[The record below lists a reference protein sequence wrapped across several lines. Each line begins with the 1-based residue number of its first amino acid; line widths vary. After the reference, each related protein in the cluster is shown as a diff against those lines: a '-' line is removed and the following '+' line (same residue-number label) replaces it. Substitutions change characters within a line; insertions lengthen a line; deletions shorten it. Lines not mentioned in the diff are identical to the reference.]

1 MTTPVRVVLLDDDP
15 ADRAAARRAL
25 AGRLDSVD
33 LLAPEART
41 DAEERLAGPPAAVLV
56 TERAP
61 WGLDA
66 FATIDTVR
74 SRWPDCPVVVWTRHG
89 DELLAAR
96 TLRAGLTDY
105 VSKTAEEPAAL
116 GAAVARAFDRARA
129 ATTRRRAVDRMR
141 FLSDATSALA
151 ATLDFD
157 DAVSTLAEA
166 IVPGLA
172 DACVIDVRSAE
183 GEVLAV
189 ASRPAAPRA
198 APLVEAMRR
207 ACGAVPAC
215 SQEAGA
221 GTSPSALF
229 FPRCEAADAAGT
241 PGGASAA
248 ELARLGVTSFLA
260 VPLAARGRTIGT
272 IALARTTPGRHFTAD
287 ELSLAEVLGRRAALA
302 IDNARLYGESERA
315 RARIDALSKDLRNR
329 ITDIET
335 LLDLIP
341 IGIGIASD
349 PACSTIR
356 VNRAFARQL
365 GIATSEN
372 ASLTAPE
379 AERPPFRVYRD
390 GREVPPSELPMQRA
404 ARDGVEVRDLEL
416 DVVRADGRR
425 VSLYEY
431 AVPLFDEHGN
441 TRGAI
446 GAFLDITERKRQEER
461 ERFLGQASVT
471 LAASLDL
478 DATLAGLE
486 RLVVPTLADWCV
498 IHMTDREG
506 GVRRRGGT
514 HADPALAPAL
524 AAIETRL
531 AAEWVWTLAGG
542 DVIAEG
548 TPRRVDRIDRG
559 WLADRFPPEEAALV
573 ARLGCGSLLAV
584 PLLGR
589 GRTIGALTL
598 VAGTPHRYGPA
609 EIALVEELAFRFA
622 LALDNARLY
631 EEAREA
637 SRIKDEFLATVS
649 HELRT
654 PLNAILGWTHL
665 LRRGGLPPDTAARA
679 LDIIERNTIAQ
690 AVLIDDLLDVARVV
704 TGKLRLHLAPLDLR
718 ASVQAAVDAIR
729 PAADAKAIAVQLE
742 ADDDIGDV
750 VGDADRLRQIIW
762 NLLSNAVK
770 FTPEGGR
777 IHVRVAGCGG
787 EVEIAVR
794 DTGVG
799 IRPDFLPHV
808 FDRFRQADGSTTR
821 EHGGLGLGL
830 AIVRHLVEL
839 HGGRITASS
848 AGERAGATFTVRLP
862 RRAMPGRDGADGV
875 PSTDP
880 DAAQPLPSLDGL
892 RILVVEDEDDARQLV
907 EAVLASTGAAVRAA
921 RTAADA
927 WRLLAEEPADVLVA
941 DLALPGEDGFA
952 LLRRLRG
959 AGPPLSEVPA
969 VALTAYAGASHRQA
983 ALAAGYD
990 EHLAKPV
997 EPGHLTRVVAALAA
1011 RAGTGARERAD
1022 RAGRTHDARRTSQAG
1037 LSS

>member
-1 MTTPVRVVLLDDDP
+1 MLAPVRVVLLDDDP
-15 ADRAAARRAL
+15 ADREAARVAL
-25 AGRLDSVD
+25 GGRFGDVELVAPDSRV
-33 LLAPEART
+33 EA
-41 DAEERLAGPPAAVLV
+41 ERLLGGPPAAVVV

-61 WGLDA
+61 WGFDA
-66 FATIDTVR
+66 ATTIEAIR
-74 SRWPDCPVVVWTRHG
+74 GRWPDCPVVVWTRHG
-89 DELLAAR
+89 DERLAAS

-105 VSKTAEEPAAL
+105 VSKAAEDLSAL
-116 GAAVARAFDRARA
+116 GAAVARAFERAHA

-141 FLSDATSALA
+141 FLSDTTSALA
-151 ATLDFD
+151 ATLHVD
-157 DAVSTLAEA
+157 DAVSACA
-166 IVPGLA
+166 DAVVPFLA
-172 DACVIDVRSAE
+172 DACAIEVWSAE
-183 GEVLAV
+183 GETLAV
-189 ASRPAAPRA
+189 AWRPAAPEA

-207 ACGAVPAC
+207 ACGMPRPGPG
-215 SQEAGA
+215 EPGP
-221 GTSPSALF
+221 GRPSPPALF
-229 FPRCEAADAAGT
+229 FPRCDAAAEGAG
-241 PGGASAA
+241 PAAGCASAA
-248 ELARLGVTSFLA
+248 ELARLGASSFMA

-272 IALARTTPGRHFTAD
+272 IALARTAPGRHFTTD

-315 RARIDALSKDLRNR
+315 RARIDALTKDLRNR

-341 IGIGIASD
+341 IGIGIAND
-349 PACSTIR
+349 PACSSIR

-404 ARDGVEVRDLEL
+404 ARDGIEVRDLEL
-416 DVVRADGRR
+416 DVVRADGCR

-461 ERFLGQASVT
+461 ERFLGQASLT

-486 RLVVPTLADWCV
+486 RLVVPSLADWCA
-498 IHMTDREG
+498 IHLADRDG
-506 GVRRRGGT
+506 RVHRRGGT
-514 HADPALAPAL
+514 HADPARAPVLAT
-524 AAIETRL
+524 IETRL
-531 AAEWVWTLAGG
+531 APDWVWRLAGG
-542 DVIAEG
+542 DVTAEG
-548 TPRRVDRIDRG
+548 TLRRLDRIEAG
-559 WLADRFPPEEAALV
+559 WLAGRFPPDEAALL
-573 ARLGCGSLLAV
+573 ASLGCGSLLAV
-584 PLLGR
+584 PLPGKGR
-589 GRTIGALTL
+589 PIGALTL
-598 VAGTPHRYGPA
+598 VAAAPQRYGSG

-637 SRIKDEFLATVS
+637 SRLKDEFLATVS

-679 LDIIERNTIAQ
+679 LEIIERNTIAQ

-704 TGKLRLHLAPLDLR
+704 TGKLRLHLAPLDVR
-718 ASVQAAVDAIR
+718 AAVQAAVDAIR
-729 PAADAKAIAVQLE
+729 PAADAKAIAVRLE
-742 ADDDIGDV
+742 AQDEVGEV
-750 VGDADRLRQIIW
+750 AGDADRLRQIIW

-777 IHVRVAGCGG
+777 IDVRVAARGAD
-787 EVEIAVR
+787 VEIAVR
-794 DTGVG
+794 DTGIG
-799 IRPDFLPHV
+799 IRPEFLPHV

-839 HGGRITASS
+839 HGGRIAAWS
-848 AGERAGATFTVRLP
+848 AGERTGATFTVRLP
-862 RRAMPGRDGADGV
+862 RQTAPAAGGATSSPPAEVGIPRA
-875 PSTDP
+875 
-880 DAAQPLPSLDGL
+880 LPSLAGL
-892 RILVVEDEDDARQLV
+892 RILVVEDEDDARHLV
-907 EAVLASTGAAVRAA
+907 EAVLASAGAEV
-921 RTAADA
+921 RTAQTAAAA
-927 WRLLAEEPADVLVA
+927 WRLLAERPPDVLVA

-952 LLRRLRG
+952 LVRRLR
-959 AGPPLSEVPA
+959 AAEPPLSAVPA
-969 VALTAYAGASHRQA
+969 IALTAYAGASHRQA
-983 ALAAGYD
+983 ALAAGYN

-997 EPGHLTRVVAALAA
+997 EPGRLAMVVAALAA
-1011 RAGTGARERAD
+1011 RATR
-1022 RAGRTHDARRTSQAG
+1022 
-1037 LSS
+1037 

>member
-1 MTTPVRVVLLDDDP
+1 MTAPVRVVLLDDDP
-15 ADRAAARRAL
+15 ADRTAARLAL
-25 AGRLDSVD
+25 GERFGDAELV
-33 LLAPEART
+33 APEAR
-41 DAEERLAGPPAAVLV
+41 AEAERLLGGPPAAVLV

-66 FATIDTVR
+66 LTTIDAVR
-74 SRWPDCPVVVWTRHG
+74 GRWPDCPVVVWTRHG
-89 DELLAAR
+89 DERLAAS

-105 VSKTAEEPAAL
+105 VSKTAEDLSAL
-116 GAAVARAFDRARA
+116 GAAMARAFERARA

-151 ATLDFD
+151 ATLHLD
-157 DAVSTLAEA
+157 DAVSACA
-166 IVPGLA
+166 DAVVPFLA
-172 DACVIDVRSAE
+172 DACAIEVWSAD
-183 GEVLAV
+183 GDTLAV
-189 ASRPAAPRA
+189 AGRPATPEA

-207 ACGAVPAC
+207 ACGAPRPGP
-215 SQEAGA
+215 EEPGP
-221 GTSPSALF
+221 GRPSPPALF
-229 FPRCEAADAAGT
+229 FPHCDGAEAAGRS
-241 PGGASAA
+241 PGCASVA
-248 ELARLGVTSFLA
+248 ELARLGASSFMA

-272 IALARTTPGRHFTAD
+272 IALARTVPGRPFTTD

-341 IGIGIASD
+341 IGIGIAND
-349 PACSTIR
+349 PACSSIR

-379 AERPPFRVYRD
+379 AERPLFRVYRD

-416 DVVRADGRR
+416 DVVRADGCR

-461 ERFLGQASVT
+461 ERFLGQASLT

-486 RLVVPTLADWCV
+486 RLVVPSLADWCA
-498 IHMTDREG
+498 IHLADRDG
-506 GVRRRGGT
+506 RVHRRGGT

-524 AAIETRL
+524 ATIETRL
-531 AAEWVWTLAGG
+531 APDWVWRLAGA
-542 DVIAEG
+542 DVTAEG
-548 TPRRVDRIDRG
+548 TLRRLDRIEAG
-559 WLADRFPPEEAALV
+559 WLAGRFPPEDAALLTG
-573 ARLGCGSLLAV
+573 LGCGSLLAV
-584 PLLGR
+584 PLLGK
-589 GRTIGALTL
+589 GRPIGALTL
-598 VAGTPHRYGPA
+598 VAASPHRYGPG
-609 EIALVEELAFRFA
+609 EVALVEELAFRFA

-637 SRIKDEFLATVS
+637 SRLKDEFLATVS

-679 LDIIERNTIAQ
+679 LEIIERNTIAQ

-704 TGKLRLHLAPLDLR
+704 TGKLRLHLAPLDLC
-718 ASVQAAVDAIR
+718 AAVQAAVDAIR
-729 PAADAKAIAVQLE
+729 PAADAKAITVRLDAQGEVGE
-742 ADDDIGDV
+742 V
-750 VGDADRLRQIIW
+750 VGDADRIRQIIW

-777 IHVRVAGCGG
+777 IDVGVAARGAD
-787 EVEIAVR
+787 VEITVR
-794 DTGVG
+794 DTGIG

-839 HGGRITASS
+839 HGGCITASS

-862 RRAMPGRDGADGV
+862 RQTMPPAGGARPPSLTEAGR
-875 PSTDP
+875 PRT
-880 DAAQPLPSLDGL
+880 LPSLAGL
-892 RILVVEDEDDARQLV
+892 RILVVEDEDDARHLV
-907 EAVLASTGAAVRAA
+907 EAVLASAGAEVRAA
-921 RTAADA
+921 QTAADA
-927 WRLLAEEPADVLVA
+927 WRLLADRAPDVLVA

-952 LLRRLRG
+952 LVRRVRA
-959 AGPPLSEVPA
+959 AGPPLSALPA
-969 VALTAYAGASHRQA
+969 IALTAYAGASHRQA

-997 EPGHLTRVVAALAA
+997 EPERLTMAVATLATKAA
-1011 RAGTGARERAD
+1011 R
-1022 RAGRTHDARRTSQAG
+1022 
-1037 LSS
+1037 